1 MKTKKKP
8 RLEIGEKQ
16 CLNCQ
21 TFKKA
26 GNCIR
31 CFNLERVRRC
41 GAELQLAEHTRVM
54 VEHTRLIQ
62 DLREITET
70 TPFMQ
75 LRDRIKERMNRPMA
89 PAARP
94 RQDDAQEKITGRRG

>member
-8 RLEIGEKQ
+8 RVEIGERQ

-21 TFKKA
+21 TFKRA

-31 CFNLERVRRC
+31 CFNLERVQRC
-41 GAELQLAEHTRVM
+41 GAELQLA
-54 VEHTRLIQ
+54 EHTRLIQ